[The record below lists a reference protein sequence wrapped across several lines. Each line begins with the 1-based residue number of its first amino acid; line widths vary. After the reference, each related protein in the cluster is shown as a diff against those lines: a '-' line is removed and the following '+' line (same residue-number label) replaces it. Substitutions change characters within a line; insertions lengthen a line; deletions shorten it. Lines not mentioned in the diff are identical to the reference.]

1 MQKSNREQLL
11 EQRRKSDAEEYGGKP
26 DPEFFGADWTAHDAH
41 LAGSATL
48 APIVLMLAGAM
59 EKLVHSP
66 AYGPQSGSVA
76 QVIYPARE
84 ALAQLDAF
92 LGG

>member
-11 EQRRKSDAEEYGGKP
+11 AQRRKRDAEEYGGKP

-41 LAGSATL
+41 LAGSASL
-48 APIVLMLAGAM
+48 APMLLKLAEALEWGAQGDQ
-59 EKLVHSP
+59 LSC
-66 AYGPQSGSVA
+66 S
-76 QVIYPARE
+76 E

-92 LGG
+92 LDGTTAQ